1 MPSGKIRPISE
12 NYSNFGGINIKASQY
27 LTGPQEFLDLINFDF
42 QSPGNLT
49 KRWGTTQYISGG
61 YTAAITGL
69 VEFEQTSGFSQI
81 IFSYTGGIQAGAT
94 TTTQQGLS
102 FNNVGWTMEQ
112 IIGPNSLQIGTT
124 AVPLRN
130 AFTFS
135 ARTTY
140 FRNGTFIFAPALMYS
155 EPATLDG
162 APYDFENYNNTL
174 FGANGTNFI
183 KYQGT
188 TTSRVFIPQPTRSGA
203 TGTGGATITNFGIT
217 QGISLA
223 GASGIALQSQY
234 GYAFVGTYLNL
245 NSYESEAGPI
255 VSVPL
260 IAGATSALFFGA
272 SSANYQTAV
281 LVNVPLNWGITAIN
295 VYGVRDL
302 TGTSFGVID
311 FGSTTG
317 WLNSYRLLT
326 TQAVAGGATQSWV
339 YLGAP
344 LAGGT
349 FLWDSSNLLDI
360 NQKFTFGQTN
370 YPPNVLDPN
379 TLPSG
384 ISFLTN
390 NGLAVNGLIYNAHLA
405 PKIIEMG
412 NNRMFSAGYSGAL
425 SNVYFSELGIPDDI
439 EASNFFEVRTND
451 GDIIS
456 GLKFYNESMY
466 IFKRRSFHQLSG
478 TDPNSFVLRE
488 VSDQYGCLSNRAVT
502 TYENHMLFLDS
513 KGVIL
518 FNGANIE
525 CISNKIQNIFETMNL
540 PVAQDTATMIH
551 DKQRN
556 QILLGIPVN
565 GASTNN
571 LTVVYDYMVGAW
583 TKYDGYNPSV
593 YAMIKGRQSFK
604 SAMFGDYS
612 GIIKNF
618 GPSLYGGDNG
628 SAFTLLMTTRYLTD
642 EGNSIQKMWRRLF
655 LNDTTNGATNGYT
668 INLRQDHGSSNVLTR
683 TMNFSSFQ
691 TRMDFGIQS
700 KSLSFELTN
709 NSANFVQINGFVLE
723 HRYLRNI

>member
-1 MPSGKIRPISE
+1 MPSGKIRPVSE
-12 NYSNFGGINIKASQY
+12 NYSGFGGINIKASQY

-69 VEFEQTSGFSQI
+69 VEFEQTSGFSQVV
-81 IFSYTGGIQAGAT
+81 FSYTGGIQAGAT

-102 FNNVGWTMEQ
+102 FNNVGWTNLMF
-112 IIGPNSLQIGTT
+112 IGDHNAVFTGTT
-124 AVPLRN
+124 
-130 AFTFS
+130 TFFFKAGYQTFA
-135 ARTTY
+135 ARYTY
-140 FRNGTFIFAPALMYS
+140 FRNNSFIFAPALTYS

-162 APYDFENYNNTL
+162 NPYDFLNYNNSL
-174 FGANGTNFI
+174 FAANGNNFI

-188 TTSRVFIPQPTRSGA
+188 TTSRVFLPFPTRAGVSG
-203 TGTGGATITNFGIT
+203 TNASFGLT
-217 QGISLA
+217 SGMSLV
-223 GASGIALQSQY
+223 GASTLYLNTAYSYWFL
-234 GYAFVGTYLNL
+234 ATYVNL
-245 NSYESEAGPI
+245 NSYESEAAPI
-255 VSVPL
+255 ISVST
-260 IAGATSALFFGA
+260 ITGSTSLVVFG
-272 SSANYQTAV
+272 SSAANYNLGA
-281 LVNVPLNWGITAIN
+281 LVNIPLNWGITAIN
-295 VYGVRDL
+295 IYGFRTTS
-302 TGTSFGVID
+302 TGPDFGSTAWDQSDFRLLNSFGVPGGATNAMIYMGLPI
-311 FGSTTG
+311 GSTTG
-317 WLNSYRLLT
+317 WDN
-326 TQAVAGGATQSWV
+326 G
-339 YLGAP
+339 
-344 LAGGT
+344 
-349 FLWDSSNLLDI
+349 DLLDV
-360 NQKFTFGQTN
+360 NQKFTFGQTI
-370 YPPNVLDPN
+370 YIPN
-379 TLPSG
+379 TL
-384 ISFLTN
+384 SFSNLPTGLGFIGDTLVPYEQVA
-390 NGLAVNGLIYNAHLA
+390 NGLVYNN
-405 PKIIEMG
+405 KISPQFIEVS
-412 NNRMFSAGYSGAL
+412 NNRMFSAGFSAAL
-425 SNVYFSELGIPDDI
+425 SSVYFSELAKPDDI
-439 EASNFFEVRTND
+439 EVENFFEVRTND
-451 GDIIS
+451 GDVIS
-456 GLKFYNESMY
+456 ALKAYNENLY

-488 VSDQYGCLSNRAVT
+488 VSDQYGCLSNRAVA
-502 TYENHMLFLDS
+502 TYENSMLFLDS

-565 GASTNN
+565 GASINN

-691 TRMDFGIQS
+691 TRMDFGIQG

-723 HRYLRNI
+723 HRYLRNV